1 METRGENLD
10 REITIAVRLGIL
22 LRVVRHRV
30 EIAQVCDVLTWF
42 RGESFANRR
51 DVPRSRCSLTLQL
64 LSLRFT
70 LVLLIC
76 GVVFCR

>member
-10 REITIAVRLGIL
+10 REITIAVRRGVL
-22 LRVVRHRV
+22 LRFVRHRV
-30 EIAQVCDVLTWF
+30 EKVCGVLTWF
-42 RGESFANRR
+42 RGESLANRR

-76 GVVFCR
+76 GIIFCR